1 MIRRWI
7 LFPLL
12 LVISCAVVEPS
23 SGDDTPAKAK
33 DKLITPS
40 KPATVKAESGPLVVV
55 VTLKGIIEAEKST
68 ELAYR
73 PKVWSGNLLV
83 KKAVEHG
90 ATVKAGDVLVEFD
103 TEKLDLAIRDAKQER
118 LLAELALQQT
128 QSELAILEKQSPL
141 DQEAAIRDEKH
152 SSDDLERFLKT
163 DKPLQIEVA
172 NQQVKN
178 IEFFLETA
186 KDELKQL
193 SKMYKDKDLTDETE
207 EIVLKRYKHNVAQ
220 SEFQLKQAQ
229 VRNEQTLK
237 IDLPRR
243 EQSAKDSALKSEIAL
258 VRAKTVSPL
267 LMNLKQLGFAKQ
279 KYEDA
284 KSLVKLADLEKDLA
298 AMKVVAPVDGVAYH
312 GRYVRGQWTHPAGGL
327 TPNSSVTGSDV
338 FMTIVN
344 TSELLVR
351 GDVDEKE
358 LSGLKRDM
366 QGKVTLVAF
375 PGQKLAARIS
385 KIATAPLSG
394 KFEIRASLSGEA
406 TGVLPGMTGS
416 VRFITAK
423 KDNAVTVPASAVFED
438 DADESRYVYKPRKSG
453 EPEKVVVKVGITVGD
468 KTEILDG
475 LTAGDEILTSK
486 PTPTGAKS

>member
-1 MIRRWI
+1 MIRRGI
-7 LFPLL
+7 LFSFLL
-12 LVISCAVVEPS
+12 LTSLAFIQFA
-23 SGDDTPAKAK
+23 SGDNSPAKAK
-33 DKLITPS
+33 DKPAAPP
-40 KPATVKAESGPLVVV
+40 KPTTIKAESGPLTVV
-55 VTLKGIIEAEKST
+55 VTMKGIVEAEKSS

-118 LLAELALQQT
+118 QLAELALQQT
-128 QSELAILEKQSPL
+128 ESELAILQKQSPL
-141 DQEAAIRDEKH
+141 DLEAAVRDDKQ
-152 SSDDLERFLKT
+152 STDDLDQFLKI

-172 NQQVKN
+172 DQQVKN
-178 IEFFLETA
+178 IAFFLETA

-243 EQSAKDSALKSEIAL
+243 EQRAKETAQKSEIAL
-258 VRAKTVSPL
+258 IRAKSVSPL
-267 LMNLKQLGFAKQ
+267 TMNLKQLGFAKQ

-284 KSLVKLADLEKDLA
+284 KSLLKLTDLEKDLA
-298 AMKVVAPVDGVAYH
+298 AMKVVAPVDGIAYH
-312 GRYVRGQWTHPAGGL
+312 GRCVRGQWTHPSGGL
-327 TPNSSVTGSDV
+327 TPNSSVTGADV
-338 FMTIVN
+338 FMTIVS
-344 TSELLVR
+344 TAELLVR
-351 GDVDEKE
+351 GDVDEKD

-375 PGQKLAARIS
+375 PSQKLAARVT
-385 KIATAPLSG
+385 KIATAPLNG

-406 TGVLPGMTGS
+406 AGVLPGMTGS

-423 KDNAVTVPASAVFED
+423 KDNAVTVPTAAVFED
-438 DADESRYVYKPRKSG
+438 DADESKYVYKSAKSS
-453 EPEKVVVKVGITVGD
+453 EPEKVAVKVGITVGD

-475 LTAGDEILTSK
+475 LTAGDEILGSK
-486 PTPTGAKS
+486 PTPTGGK

>member
-1 MIRRWI
+1 MIRRGI
-7 LFPLL
+7 LFSFLL
-12 LVISCAVVEPS
+12 LTSLAFIQPS
-23 SGDDTPAKAK
+23 SGDDSPAKAK
-33 DKLITPS
+33 DKPSPVS
-40 KPATVKAESGPLVVV
+40 KPATIKAESGPLTVV
-55 VTLKGIIEAEKST
+55 VTMKGIVEAEKSS

-73 PKVWSGNLLV
+73 PKAWSGNLLV

-118 LLAELALQQT
+118 QLAELALQQT
-128 QSELAILEKQSPL
+128 QSELAILGKQYPLDLEVASRDDKQSI
-141 DQEAAIRDEKH
+141 E
-152 SSDDLERFLKT
+152 DLLRFLKT
-163 DKPLQIEVA
+163 DKPLQIETA
-172 NQQVKN
+172 NQQVNN
-178 IEFFLETA
+178 IAFFLETA

-243 EQSAKDSALKSEIAL
+243 EQSAKDTAQKSAIAL
-258 VRAKTVSPL
+258 VRAKSVAPL
-267 LMNLKQLGFAKQ
+267 MMNLKQLGYAKQ

-284 KSLVKLADLEKDLA
+284 KSLLKLADLEKDLA
-298 AMKVVAPVDGVAYH
+298 AMKVVAPVDGIAYH
-312 GRYVRGQWTHPAGGL
+312 GRCVRGQWTHPAGGL
-327 TPNSSVTGSDV
+327 TPNSSVTVSDV

-344 TSELLVR
+344 TNELMVR
-351 GDVDEKE
+351 GDVDEKD

-375 PGQKLAARIS
+375 PGQKLAARVT
-385 KIATAPLSG
+385 KIGTAPLSG

-438 DADESRYVYKPRKSG
+438 DADESKYVYKPRKSG
-453 EPEKVVVKVGITVGD
+453 EAEKVAVKVGVTVGD

-475 LTAGDEILTSK
+475 LTAGDEILGSK
-486 PTPTGAKS
+486 PTPTGGK